1 MSSDTAIFT
10 QAALDLPELLSDWD
24 PQGRGQ
30 WRIFSKLGQCV
41 SYGYILLS
49 SSSSSSASSFIRFIH
64 VGAGYSTSR
73 SKGEIVSNA
82 YACLPRYNVTDGSH
96 PVGGIEFSIAAR
108 GSISYDSGL
117 QQVQERLRVA
127 MRRAIQ
133 YVLNDLL

>member
-10 QAALDLPELLSDWD
+10 QAALDLPDLLSDWD

-30 WRIFSKLGQCV
+30 WRIFSKLGQCG
-41 SYGYILLS
+41 SCGCIS
-49 SSSSSSASSFIRFIH
+49 SSSFTCFIH
-64 VGAGYSTSR
+64 LGAGYSTSR

-82 YACLPRYNVTDGSH
+82 YACLPRYNVDGSYTL
-96 PVGGIEFSIAAR
+96 GGIEFSIAAR
-108 GSISYDSGL
+108 GSVSYDSGL

-127 MRRAIQ
+127 MQRAIQ